1 MLKAAFN
8 SFSLWA
14 KTLERETGIVY
25 SAAGREVIQQM
36 ADGYCLAKDTGDEKG
51 KNMYIA
57 GLMLRYWYAIN
68 KLKEKS
74 PITGLDY
81 TDFMAWLY
89 EAIEYACKY
98 RAWQDPNKK
107 VNAQQCLNMCI
118 QTKLRERYYFANL
131 DKHRANQNTISF
143 DTPLNSDLEDG
154 NTLADIMV
162 GDEGPSYGKDSLHIV
177 QEYLNQNKI
186 IEAIIL
192 DTIAFKDTFKHNK
205 TTVKEVLDDGTTQ
218 KYAKY
223 TSEFWPYKV
232 VQCVSQ
238 LPVDFYD
245 DFLDRYSVAA
255 AKLNVALETIR
266 KASNQ
271 KLYRYLDKTL
281 ADARAMLM

>member
-1 MLKAAFN
+1 MLGDTKKDLTYFAR
-8 SFSLWA
+8 L
-14 KTLERETGIVY
+14 LEKPYEEYKIDELATT
-25 SAAGREVIQQM
+25 
-36 ADGYCLAKDTGDEKG
+36 YCNACDAGDETN
-51 KNMYIA
+51 KNIYIA
-57 GLMLRYWYAIN
+57 ALILRFWYQIN
-68 KLKEKS
+68 KMYLANPTLGYTREDF
-74 PITGLDY
+74 LDVVVDGIY
-81 TDFMAWLY
+81 K
-89 EAIEYACKY
+89 ACEPRY
-98 RAWQDPNKK
+98 RAWMDETRK
-107 VNAQQCLNMCI
+107 VNAQQCINMCI

-143 DTPLNSDLEDG
+143 DTPLNADLEDG

-192 DTIAFKDTFKHNK
+192 DTIAFRDTFKHNK
-205 TTVKEVLDDGTTQ
+205 KTIKEIMEDGTTQ

-223 TSEFWPYKV
+223 TTEFWPYKV

-238 LPVDFYD
+238 LPVDFGE
-245 DFLDRYSVAA
+245 DFLERYSVAA

-281 ADARAMLM
+281 ADARAMFM